1 MDGVPVGRRGAESVR
16 RVGRVLVTEVPM
28 KGAIAVLRAQLPA
41 SMAVCRQALEA
52 SGGDLQQAHAWVV
65 RQLVD
70 EYRHRTGVDAAEAAI
85 DLQAAGH
92 DVERAI
98 VLWRRRNPLPPLRPF
113 AALEKG
119 GALAAELASVDTGLR
134 CFAHVI
140 PGAQGTYEL
149 RLITHAARFTET
161 THGFDYD
168 YAMQDAQTRV
178 ERRFVTGVPAL
189 TLLLQEYAIDEA
201 MLCGIDAFD
210 SCLLHS
216 PIEAYL

>member
-1 MDGVPVGRRGAESVR
+1 
-16 RVGRVLVTEVPM
+16 M
-28 KGAIAVLRAQLPA
+28 KYAIAALRQRLPA
-41 SMAVCRQALEA
+41 SIAVCRQALQA
-52 SGGDLQQAHAWVV
+52 SGGDLLLAHTLVV
-65 RQLVD
+65 DQLVAD
-70 EYRHRTGVDAAEAAI
+70 YRHRTGSGATDAAI

-92 DVERAI
+92 DIERAF
-98 VLWRRRNPLPPLRPF
+98 VLWRRRHPLPPPPPF

-119 GALAAELASVDTGLR
+119 CPMAAELASVDTGLR

-140 PGAQGTYEL
+140 PGEQETYEL

-168 YAMQDAQTRV
+168 YAMLDAQTQV
-178 ERRFVTGVPAL
+178 ERRFVTGIPAL

>member
-1 MDGVPVGRRGAESVR
+1 
-16 RVGRVLVTEVPM
+16 M
-28 KGAIAVLRAQLPA
+28 KYAIAALRQRLPA
-41 SMAVCRQALEA
+41 SIAVCRQALQA
-52 SGGDLQQAHAWVV
+52 SGGDLLLAHTLVV
-65 RQLVD
+65 DQLVAD
-70 EYRHRTGVDAAEAAI
+70 YRHRTGSGAADAAI

-92 DVERAI
+92 DIERAF
-98 VLWRRRNPLPPLRPF
+98 VLWRRRHPLPPPPPF

-119 GALAAELASVDTGLR
+119 CPMAAELASVDTGLR

-140 PGAQGTYEL
+140 PGEQETYEL

-178 ERRFVTGVPAL
+178 ERRFVTGIPAL
-189 TLLLQEYAIDEA
+189 TLLLQQYAVDEA
-201 MLCGIDAFD
+201 MLRSIDTFD

>member
-1 MDGVPVGRRGAESVR
+1 
-16 RVGRVLVTEVPM
+16 M
-28 KGAIAVLRAQLPA
+28 KYAIAALRQQLPA
-41 SMAVCRQALEA
+41 SIAVCRQALEA
-52 SGGDLQQAHAWVV
+52 SGGDLSQAHALVV
-65 RQLVD
+65 DQLVAD
-70 EYRHRTGVDAAEAAI
+70 YRHRTGSGAADAAI

-92 DVERAI
+92 DIERAF
-98 VLWRRRNPLPPLRPF
+98 VLWRRRHPSPPLRPF

-119 GALAAELASVDTGLR
+119 CALAAELASVDTGLR

-140 PGAQGTYEL
+140 PGVQETYEL

-168 YAMQDAQTRV
+168 YAVQEAQTRV
-178 ERRFVTGVPAL
+178 ERRFVTGIEAL
-189 TLLLQEYAIDEA
+189 TLLLQQYAIDEA
-201 MLCGIDAFD
+201 MLCSIEAFD

>member
-1 MDGVPVGRRGAESVR
+1 
-16 RVGRVLVTEVPM
+16 M
-28 KGAIAVLRAQLPA
+28 KYAIAALRQQLPA
-41 SMAVCRQALEA
+41 SIAVCRQALEA
-52 SGGDLQQAHAWVV
+52 SGGDLSQAHALVV
-65 RQLVD
+65 DQLVAD
-70 EYRHRTGVDAAEAAI
+70 YRHRTGSGAADAAI

-92 DVERAI
+92 DIERAF
-98 VLWRRRNPLPPLRPF
+98 VLWRRRHPSPPLRPF

-119 GALAAELASVDTGLR
+119 CALAAELASVDTGLR

-140 PGAQGTYEL
+140 PGVQETYEL

-168 YAMQDAQTRV
+168 YAVQDAQTRV
-178 ERRFVTGVPAL
+178 ERRFVTGIEAL
-189 TLLLQEYAIDEA
+189 TLLLQQYAIDEA
-201 MLCGIDAFD
+201 MLCSIEAFD

>member
-1 MDGVPVGRRGAESVR
+1 
-16 RVGRVLVTEVPM
+16 M
-28 KGAIAVLRAQLPA
+28 KYAIAALRQRLPA
-41 SMAVCRQALEA
+41 SIAVCRQALQA
-52 SGGDLQQAHAWVV
+52 SGGDLLLAHTLVV
-65 RQLVD
+65 DQLVAD
-70 EYRHRTGVDAAEAAI
+70 YRHRTGSGAADAAI

-92 DVERAI
+92 DIERAF
-98 VLWRRRNPLPPLRPF
+98 VLWRRRHPLPPPPPF
-113 AALEKG
+113 AALEKRCPM
-119 GALAAELASVDTGLR
+119 AAELASVDTGLR

-140 PGAQGTYEL
+140 PGEQETYEL

-178 ERRFVTGVPAL
+178 ERRFVTGIPAL
-189 TLLLQEYAIDEA
+189 NLLLQEYAIDEA
-201 MLCGIDAFD
+201 MLCSIDAFD